1 MTFKPNDHSEAQLT
15 KPEIAQAIHVD
26 LKESRDFFAAQK
38 TVDKSLT
45 TDPHTLH
52 FDTASIYGDSNGAKT
67 IDSRSPVSEA
77 NPNNGQGLF
86 IGSQSD
92 FDRLNTIKAADP
104 RNDVLSRAEIT
115 QGALSELIASNTNG
129 NNKVDREEWLKIAG
143 RFGYNSEGANRA
155 YDLGSAMA
163 NQGIS
168 LSEITDRI
176 ITPGYI
182 AADTNNNG
190 IDRNEFKRLIGNNTD
205 NPPQPEHNDTTGK
218 ITDGSDL
225 YGLFKLDAGVSQGDV
240 DQVKTALKDV
250 PEPVRQAIRDYKPEI
265 IITPNMPVE
274 GAAAYWDAANNQ
286 VVIGAGTGLVKEA
299 AAHEFWHVADTRWGI
314 TAEAGFKEA
323 AARDLANGALSKLGP
338 YASVLADDPIVSG
351 TPVGDAF
358 AEVGVDIDRFYGG
371 TDAQTN
377 IAPLMGRA
385 FANTE
390 TWLRQWTNSHL
401 A

>member
-1 MTFKPNDHSEAQLT
+1 MTFKANDQSEAALS
-15 KPEIAQAIHVD
+15 KPEHAPAIHVD

-38 TVDKSLT
+38 KIDRSLT
-45 TDPHTLH
+45 TDMNTLQ
-52 FDTASIYGDSNGAKT
+52 FDTASIYGEAARQQAVDA
-67 IDSRSPVSEA
+67 RHPVSEQSPD
-77 NPNNGQGLF
+77 NSMGLF
-86 IGSQSD
+86 IGSKND
-92 FDRLNTIKAADP
+92 FDRLNTVKAADP
-104 RNDVLSRAEIT
+104 RNDVLSRGEIT
-115 QGALSELIASNTNG
+115 QGALSELIACNTNG

-143 RFGYNSEGANRA
+143 RFGYNNEGANRA

-163 NQGIS
+163 NQGFS

-176 ITPGYI
+176 ITPGYM

-190 IDRNEFKRLIGNNTD
+190 IDRNEFNRLLGNNTD
-205 NPPQPEHNDTTGK
+205 NPQPRPNDTTSK

-265 IITPNMPVE
+265 IITPNMPVQ

-286 VVIGAGTGLVKEA
+286 IVIGAGTGLVKEA

-314 TAEAGFKEA
+314 TEDAGFRQA
-323 AARDLANGALSKLGP
+323 AARDLANGAVSKLGP
-338 YASVLADDPIVSG
+338 YASVLADDPIVNG

-390 TWLRQWTNSHL
+390 TWLRQWTNNHL